1 MGEWAHISNMKFEQ
15 KSISEHIY
23 TDDFILQWTN
33 RTYSSLYTGV
43 HHLHLLFILP
53 CSAQTALIL

>member
-1 MGEWAHISNMKFEQ
+1 MKFEQ